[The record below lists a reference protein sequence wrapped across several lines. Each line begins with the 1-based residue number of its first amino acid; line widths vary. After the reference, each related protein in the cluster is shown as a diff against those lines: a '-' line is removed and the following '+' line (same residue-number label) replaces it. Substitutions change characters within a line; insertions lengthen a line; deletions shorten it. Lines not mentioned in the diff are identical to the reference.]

1 MNVKTTRLALNRPTV
16 QPSTLEF
23 ALTMK
28 PSKQLTSAAR
38 FLLPLLG
45 GILMGLTPA
54 PVEAWFLAWVALAPL
69 WFWVAKA
76 QSIRQCALYGLVWGI
91 GYHGLALFWITG
103 IHPMTWMGVPWLAS
117 LAIAIFCWTFITLW
131 GAALVAIWAALLF
144 GILDSSAR
152 LRLQVKRLKVVR
164 AAFSE
169 GVSLKDNVQ
178 PAHSQPVTVALLR
191 VLIGTA
197 LWCGLE
203 AIWSAGSLWWTSL
216 SYTQSP
222 HNLVILHLGQ
232 LSGPATVTAAIV
244 AVNGL
249 VAEAWISYQHRRDAK
264 ALNARTIS
272 QQDGVASNVE
282 RSNLQPATL
291 LGMATALLVVVH
303 LIGFGL
309 ESRPLI
315 QPQEAALKVGI
326 VQGNIGNDI
335 KLFTDGKRRALER
348 YTNGYLKLVNQGVDA
363 VLTPEGALPFFL
375 SDLKYQDFYSAI
387 LDKGVVAWVGAFGE
401 RGHSYTNS
409 LFTIMGNGE
418 TFSRYDKAKLV
429 PLGEYIPFESV
440 LGGLIDRLSPL
451 DAHLVAGSPTQLF
464 ETPFGRAI
472 AGICYESAFAEHFR
486 RQAAAGGEFILSAS
500 NDAHYS
506 SEMPAQHHAQDVM
519 RAIETDRWAVRATN
533 TGYSGIV
540 DPHGRTLWISGI
552 HTYETHADTI
562 YRRQT
567 QTPYV
572 RWGDWLTKV
581 LLGLAAVALLLS
593 KTRTLA

>member
-1 MNVKTTRLALNRPTV
+1 
-16 QPSTLEF
+16 
-23 ALTMK
+23 MK
-28 PSKQLTSAAR
+28 PSKQFSSASR
-38 FLLPLLG
+38 FLVPLLG
-45 GILMGLTPA
+45 GILMGVTPA
-54 PVEAWFLAWVALAPL
+54 PVEAWFLAWIALVPL
-69 WFWVAKA
+69 WFWLAKA
-76 QSIRQCALYGLVWGI
+76 QSIRQGALSGLVWGI
-91 GYHGLALFWITG
+91 GYHGLAGFWITG

-117 LAIAIFCWTFITLW
+117 LAIAIFCWTFLTLW
-131 GAALVAIWAALLF
+131 GATLVAIWAALLF
-144 GILDSSAR
+144 WIHQKLRISA
-152 LRLQVKRLKVVR
+152 LV
-164 AAFSE
+164 
-169 GVSLKDNVQ
+169 
-178 PAHSQPVTVALLR
+178 R
-191 VLIGTA
+191 VLMGTA

-203 AIWSAGSLWWTSL
+203 SIWSAGSLWWTSL

-249 VAEAWISYQHRRDAK
+249 VAEAWISDQHRKDTK
-264 ALNARTIS
+264 ELNGRRLLVQPEA
-272 QQDGVASNVE
+272 VASPVE
-282 RSNLQPATL
+282 RFKLQPATL
-291 LGMATALLVVVH
+291 LGMAAGLLIALH

-315 QPQEAALKVGI
+315 QPQEVALNVGI

-335 KLFTDGKRRALER
+335 KLYTEGKRRALER
-348 YTNGYLKLVNQGVDA
+348 YTNGYLKLANQGVDA

-375 SDLKYQDFYSAI
+375 SDLKRQDFYAAI
-387 LDKGVVAWVGAFGE
+387 LEQGVVAWVGAFGE
-401 RGHSYTNS
+401 RGRSYTNS

-486 RQAAAGGEFILSAS
+486 RQAAAGGQFILSSS

-533 TGYSGIV
+533 TGYSAIV
-540 DPHGRTLWISGI
+540 DPHGRTLWMSGI
-552 HTYETHADTI
+552 NTYETHAETI

-567 QTPYV
+567 ETPYV

-581 LLGLAAVALLLS
+581 LLGLAGVAGLFS
-593 KTRTLA
+593 KRFKHQE